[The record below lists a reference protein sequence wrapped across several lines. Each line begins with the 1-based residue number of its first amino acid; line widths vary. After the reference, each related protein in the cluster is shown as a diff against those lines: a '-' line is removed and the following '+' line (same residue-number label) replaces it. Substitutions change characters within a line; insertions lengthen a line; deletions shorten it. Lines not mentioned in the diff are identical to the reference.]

1 MSCGSHHEGGVTLA
15 DNKDQFDMLLAERA
29 EYRYLGLQTEIVI
42 PVEIVKIVPVTNTDG
57 IIGGLYDP
65 LDGHLD
71 PSGTTCAYAKAAR
84 IGGATIEINTK
95 VIETNHRRDNSR
107 AVVTDQ
113 GAFHE

>member
-29 EYRYLGLQTEIVI
+29 EYRYLGLQTEIVS
-42 PVEIVKIVPVTNTDG
+42 PEEIVKIAPVTNTNG

-84 IGGATIEINTK
+84 MGGATIEINTK